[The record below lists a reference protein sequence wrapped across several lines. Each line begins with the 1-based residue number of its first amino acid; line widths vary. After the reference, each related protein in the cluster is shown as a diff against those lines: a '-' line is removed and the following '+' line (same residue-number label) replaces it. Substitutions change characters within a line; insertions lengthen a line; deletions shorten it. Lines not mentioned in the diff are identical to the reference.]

1 MERKRLVTEEGLS
14 KAEARMRAV
23 KEADRLKKLTP
34 HHLRHT
40 AAALLWAA
48 GASDIEVQL
57 TLGHRDVETSKRLY
71 AHLLSGAQ
79 ESSAARV
86 EQLRRA
92 RPSS

>member
-1 MERKRLVTEEGLS
+1 
-14 KAEARMRAV
+14 MRAV
-23 KEADRLKKLTP
+23 KEAERLKKVTP

-48 GASDIEVQL
+48 GASEIEVQL
-57 TLGHRDVETSKRLY
+57 TLRHLDVETSKRLY